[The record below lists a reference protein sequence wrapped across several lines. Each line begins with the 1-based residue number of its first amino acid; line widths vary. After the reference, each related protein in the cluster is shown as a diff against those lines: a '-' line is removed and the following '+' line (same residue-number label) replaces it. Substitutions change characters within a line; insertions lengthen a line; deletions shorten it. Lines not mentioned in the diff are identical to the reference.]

1 MKCDITSIGL
11 GCRAQNRYDLGPNNT
26 AVGGAALQ
34 CHRPNDVGIEM
45 NLYLDYL
52 AEIKSRENQGL
63 APKPIDDGGLVG
75 EIIALI
81 EDTGNEHRAGA
92 LNFFIYNTLPGTTSA
107 AGVKAAFLKKIIL
120 GETIVPEITPTFALE
135 LLSHMKG
142 GPSIQVLLD
151 VALGHDAAIAVQA
164 AEVLKTQVF
173 LYDADMF
180 RLRDAYKAG
189 NALAKD
195 VLESYAKAE
204 FFTKLPDVEDEIK
217 VVTFIAAEGDIST
230 DLLSPGNQAH
240 SRSDRQLHG
249 QCMITPEAQQEIVA
263 LQKQHPDKRV
273 MMIAEKGTM
282 GVGSSRMS
290 GVNNVAL
297 WTGKQAS
304 PYVPFVNF
312 APVVAGTNGISP
324 IFATTVDVT
333 GGIGINLKNW
343 VKKTGED
350 GKPILNN
357 DGNPVLE
364 QKFSVETGTVLK
376 IDAKNKKLCDEN
388 GKELVDVAAAFT
400 PQKME
405 FMKAGSSYAIVFG
418 KKLQT
423 FAAQTLGVEPTPVFA
438 PNKEIAI
445 EGQGLTAVEK
455 IFNRNA
461 VGVTPGKVLHAGSD
475 VRVKV
480 NIVGS
485 QDTTGL
491 MTAQELEAMAATVIS
506 PLVDGAY
513 QSGCHTASVWDK
525 KAQAN
530 IPKLMSFMNNFGVI
544 TARDPKGVYHSM
556 TDVIHKVLNDIT
568 VDDWAIIIG
577 GDSHTRMSK
586 GVAFGADSGT
596 VALALATGEATMPI
610 PQSVKVTFKGT
621 MQPYMDFRD
630 VVHATQAQMLKQH
643 GDNVFQGRIIEVHI
657 GTLLADQAF
666 TFTDWTAEMKA
677 KASICISEDETL
689 IESLEIAKSRIQI
702 MIDKGMDNAAQTL
715 KGLINKADERIAEI
729 RSGAKPALTPD
740 ANAKY
745 FAEVVVDLDV
755 IDEPMIADPDVNNA
769 DVSRRYT
776 HDTIRPVSYY
786 GGTKKVDLG
795 FVGSCMVHKGD
806 MKIVAQMLKNIEKAE
821 GKVEFKAP
829 LVVAAPTYN
838 IIDELKA
845 EGDWEILQK
854 YSGFEFD
861 DLKPKTANRTEYENI
876 LYLERPG
883 CNLCMGNQEKA
894 EKGDTVLATSTRLF
908 QGRVVEDTAEK
919 KGESLLASTPLV
931 VLSAIL
937 GRTPSIEEYRTAVDG
952 IDLTKF
958 APPKAARIDSLSVQ
972 Y

>member
-1 MKCDITSIGL
+1 MSLYTD
-11 GCRAQNRYDLGPNNT
+11 
-26 AVGGAALQ
+26 
-34 CHRPNDVGIEM
+34 
-45 NLYLDYL
+45 YLD
-52 AEIKSRENQGL
+52 EIGTRKAQGL
-63 APKPIDDGGLVG
+63 SPKPIDDGALV
-75 EIIALI
+75 EELVAQIKDA
-81 EDTGNEHRAGA
+81 DSVYRADS

-107 AGVKAAFLKKIIL
+107 AGVKARFLKEIIL
-120 GETIVPEITPTFALE
+120 GEAVVEEITPDFAFE

-142 GPSIQVLLD
+142 GPSVEVLLD
-151 VALGHDAAIAVQA
+151 LALGEDAAIAAQA
-164 AEVLKTQVF
+164 ADVLKTQVF
-173 LYDADMF
+173 LYEADTD
-180 RLRDAYKAG
+180 RLEAAYTAG
-189 NALAKD
+189 NAVAKD
-195 VLESYAKAE
+195 ILESYAKAE
-204 FFTKLPDVEDEIK
+204 FFTKLPDIDEEIK
-217 VVTFIAAEGDIST
+217 VVTYIAAEGDIST

-240 SRSDRQLHG
+240 SRSDRELHG
-249 QCMITPEAQQEIVA
+249 KCMISEKAQQEIEA
-263 LQKQHPDKRV
+263 LKLQHPDKRV
-273 MMIAEKGTM
+273 MLIAEKGTM

-304 PYVPFVNF
+304 PYVPFVNI

-324 IFATTVDVT
+324 IFLTTVGVT
-333 GGIGINLKNW
+333 GGIGLDLKNW
-343 VKKTGED
+343 VKKVDAD

-357 DGNPVLE
+357 DGNPILE
-364 QKFSVETGTVLK
+364 QKYSVETGTVLT
-376 IDAKNKKLCDEN
+376 INTRSKKLYSEDGSE
-388 GKELVDVAAAFT
+388 ELTDVSSAFT
-400 PQKME
+400 PQKVE
-405 FMKAGSSYAIVFG
+405 FMKAGGSYAIVFG
-418 KKLQT
+418 KKLQN
-423 FAAQTLGVEPTPVFA
+423 FAAETLGVEPTPVFA
-438 PNKEIAI
+438 PSREISH

-455 IFNRNA
+455 IFNKNA
-461 VGVTPGKVLHAGSD
+461 VGVSDGKVLHAGSD

-491 MTAQELEAMAATVIS
+491 MTSQELEAMAATVIS
-506 PLVDGAY
+506 PTVDGAY

-530 IPKLMSFMNNFGVI
+530 IPRLMKFMNNFGLI
-544 TARDPKGVYHSM
+544 TARDPQGVYHSM

-568 VDDWAIIIG
+568 VDDWDIIIG

-610 PQSVKVTFKGT
+610 PESVKVTFKGA
-621 MQPYMDFRD
+621 MKDHMDFRD
-630 VVHATQAQMLKQH
+630 VVHATQAQMLKQF
-643 GDNVFQGRIIEVHI
+643 GDNVFQGRVIEVHI

-677 KASICISEDETL
+677 KASICISQDETL
-689 IESLEIAKSRIQI
+689 IGSLELAKSRIKV
-702 MIDKGMDNAAQTL
+702 MIDKGMDNEAQTL
-715 KGLINKADERIAEI
+715 QGLIDKADKRIAEI
-729 RSGAKPALTPD
+729 RSGEKPALTPD
-740 ANAKY
+740 DNAKY
-745 FAEVVVDLDV
+745 FAEVVVDLDE

-769 DVSRRYT
+769 DVSKRYT

-786 GGTKKVDLG
+786 GGDKKVDLG

-806 MKIVAQMLKNIEKAE
+806 MKIVAQMLKNLEKAQ
-821 GKVEFKAP
+821 GKVEFNAP

-861 DLKPKTANRTEYENI
+861 DLMPKSAARTEYENI

-894 EKGDTVLATSTRLF
+894 AKGDTVLATSTRLF
-908 QGRVVEDTAEK
+908 QGRVVEDSEEK
-919 KGESLLASTPLV
+919 KGESLLASTPVV

-937 GRTPSIEEYRTAVDG
+937 GRTPSVEEYKSAVEG

-958 APPKAARIDSLSVQ
+958 APPLEKPAGSRSAHF
-972 Y
+972 

>member
-1 MKCDITSIGL
+1 MQMLDSNHQD
-11 GCRAQNRYDLGPNNT
+11 A
-26 AVGGAALQ
+26 
-34 CHRPNDVGIEM
+34 GIIM
-45 NLYLDYL
+45 SLYTDYL
-52 AEIKSRENQGL
+52 SEIDTRKDQGL
-63 APKPIDDGGLVG
+63 HPKPIEDGALLK
-75 EIIALI
+75 EIVDQIR
-81 EDTGNEHRAGA
+81 DPRHEHREQS
-92 LNFFIYNTLPGTTSA
+92 LKFFIYNTLPGTTSA
-107 AGVKAAFLKKIIL
+107 AGEKARFLKEIIL
-120 GETIVPEITPTFALE
+120 GTVAVEEISKSFAFE

-142 GPSIQVLLD
+142 GPSVEVLLD
-151 VALGHDAAIAVQA
+151 LALGDDKSVAREA

-173 LYDADMF
+173 LYEADTD
-180 RLRDAYKAG
+180 RLKAAYEAG
-189 NALAKD
+189 NEIARD
-195 VLESYAKAE
+195 ILESYAQAE
-204 FFTKLPDVEDEIK
+204 FFTKLPDIDEEIK
-217 VVTFIAAEGDIST
+217 VVTYVAGEGDIST

-240 SRSDRQLHG
+240 SRSDRELHG
-249 QCMITPEAQQEIVA
+249 KCMISEAAQKEIEA
-263 LQKQHPDKRV
+263 LKLQHPDKRV
-273 MMIAEKGTM
+273 MLIAEKGTM

-304 PYVPFVNF
+304 PYVPFVNI

-324 IFATTVDVT
+324 IFLTTVGVT
-333 GGIGINLKNW
+333 GGIGIDLKNW
-343 VKKTGED
+343 VKKLDDD
-350 GKPILNN
+350 GNPILNN
-357 DGNPVLE
+357 DDNPVLE
-364 QKFSVETGTVLK
+364 QKYSVETGTVLK
-376 IDAKNKKLCDEN
+376 INTKTKKLYNEAGDE
-388 GKELVDVAAAFT
+388 ELVDISSALN
-400 PQKME
+400 PQKVE
-405 FMKAGSSYAIVFG
+405 FMKAGGSYAIVFG

-423 FAAQTLGVEPTPVFA
+423 LAAETLGIDVPPVFA
-438 PNKEIAI
+438 PSKEVSH

-455 IFNRNA
+455 IFNANA
-461 VGVTPGKVLHAGSD
+461 VGVTEGKVLHAGSD

-491 MTAQELEAMAATVIS
+491 MTAQELESMAAMVIS
-506 PLVDGAY
+506 PTVDGAY
-513 QSGCHTASVWDK
+513 QSGCHTASVWDL

-530 IPKLMSFMNNFGVI
+530 IPKLMKFMNQFGLI
-544 TARDPKGVYHSM
+544 TARDPKDVYHPM

-610 PQSVKVTFKGT
+610 PESVKVTFKGQ
-621 MQPYMDFRD
+621 MKDYMDFRD
-630 VVHATQAQMLKQH
+630 VVHATQAQMLKQF

-677 KASICISEDETL
+677 KASICISNDDTL
-689 IESLEIAKSRIQI
+689 IGSLEIAKSRIQI
-702 MIDKGMDNAAQTL
+702 MIDKGMDNGNGVLQ
-715 KGLINKADERIAEI
+715 GLIDIADKRIAQI
-729 RSGAKPALTPD
+729 RSGEKPALTPD
-740 ANAKY
+740 DNASY

-769 DVSRRYT
+769 DISKRYT

-786 GGTKKVDLG
+786 KGEKKVDLG

-806 MKIVAQMLKNIEKAE
+806 MKIVAQMLKNLEKAND
-821 GKVEFKAP
+821 KVEFKAP

-838 IIDELKA
+838 IIDELKE
-845 EGDWEILQK
+845 EGDWSILQK

-861 DLKPKTANRTEYENI
+861 DAAPKSTARTDYENI

-894 EKGDTVLATSTRLF
+894 AKGDTVLATSTRLF
-908 QGRVVEDTAEK
+908 KGRVVEDSSEK
-919 KGESLLASTPLV
+919 KGESLLASTPVV
-931 VLSAIL
+931 VLSAVL
-937 GRTPSIEEYRTAVDG
+937 GRTPSIEEYKAAVEG

-958 APPKAARIDSLSVQ
+958 APPLQKPAVARSVHF
-972 Y
+972 

>member
-1 MKCDITSIGL
+1 MS
-11 GCRAQNRYDLGPNNT
+11 
-26 AVGGAALQ
+26 
-34 CHRPNDVGIEM
+34 
-45 NLYLDYL
+45 LYTDYL
-52 AEIKSRENQGL
+52 IEIENRKEQGL
-63 APKPIDDGGLVG
+63 HPKPIDDGALVA
-75 EIIALI
+75 ELI
-81 EDTGNEHRAGA
+81 EQIKDTGNEHREAS

-107 AGVKAAFLKKIIL
+107 AGVKAKFLKEIIL
-120 GETIVPEITPTFALE
+120 GQEEVAEITPDFAYE

-142 GPSIQVLLD
+142 GPSVEVLLD
-151 VALGHDAAIAVQA
+151 LALGDDAATAAKA

-173 LYDADMF
+173 LYEADTDRLDA
-180 RLRDAYKAG
+180 AYKAG
-189 NALAKD
+189 NAVAKD
-195 VLESYAKAE
+195 LLESYAKAE
-204 FFTKLPDVEDEIK
+204 FFTKLPEIEEEIK
-217 VVTFIAAEGDIST
+217 VVTYIAAEGDIST
-230 DLLSPGNQAH
+230 DLLSPGAEAH
-240 SRSDRQLHG
+240 SRADRELHG
-249 QCMITPEAQQEIVA
+249 KCMITPEAQVEIQE
-263 LQKQHPDKRV
+263 LQKANPDARV
-273 MMIAEKGTM
+273 MLIAEKGTM

-304 PYVPFVNF
+304 PYVPFVNI

-324 IFATTVDVT
+324 IFLTTVGVT
-333 GGIGINLKNW
+333 GGIGIDLKNW
-343 VKKTGED
+343 VRKVDAD
-350 GKPILNN
+350 GKTVLDENG
-357 DGNPVLE
+357 DPVLE
-364 QKFSVETGTVLK
+364 QAYSVETGKVLTINTK
-376 IDAKNKKLCDEN
+376 DKKLYDADGN
-388 GKELVDVAAAFT
+388 ELVDIASSLT
-400 PQKME
+400 PQKVE
-405 FMKAGSSYAIVFG
+405 FIKAGGSYAVVFG

-423 FAAQTLGVEPTPVFA
+423 FAAEALGQELKSAYA
-438 PNKEIAI
+438 PSKEVSV

-461 VGVTPGKVLHAGSD
+461 RGTTPGKTLHAGSD

-480 NIVGS
+480 NVVGS
-485 QDTTGL
+485 QDTTGP

-506 PLVDGAY
+506 PSLDAGY

-530 IPKLMSFMNNFGVI
+530 IPKLMSFMNNFGLI
-544 TARDPKGVYHSM
+544 TARDPKGEYHAM

-568 VDDWAIIIG
+568 VDDWDIIIG

-610 PQSVKVTFKGT
+610 PESVKVTFKGK
-621 MQPYMDFRD
+621 MADWMDFRD
-630 VVHATQAQMLKQH
+630 VVHATQAQMLQQH
-643 GDNVFQGRIIEVHI
+643 GDNVFQGRVIEVHI

-677 KASICISEDETL
+677 KASICISNDETL
-689 IESLEIAKSRIQI
+689 IGSLELAKSRIQV
-702 MIDKGMDNAAQTL
+702 MIDKGMDNEAKTL
-715 KGLINKADERIAEI
+715 QGLIDKADKRIAEI
-729 RSGAKPALTPD
+729 TSGEKPALTPD
-740 ANAKY
+740 DNANY
-745 FAEVVVDLDV
+745 FAEVVVDLDQ
-755 IDEPMIADPDVNNA
+755 IIEPMIADPDVNND
-769 DVSRRYT
+769 DVSKRYT
-776 HDTIRPVSYY
+776 HDTIRPISYY
-786 GGTKKVDLG
+786 AADKKVDLG

-806 MKIVAQMLKNIEKAE
+806 IKIVAQMLKNLEAAN

-861 DLKPKTANRTEYENI
+861 DLFPKAQARTEYENI

-894 EKGDTVLATSTRLF
+894 AKGDTVLATSTRLF
-908 QGRVVEDTAEK
+908 QGRVVGDLPEK
-919 KGESLLASTPLV
+919 KGESLLGSTPVV

-937 GRTPSIEEYRTAVDG
+937 GRTPTLDEYKVAVDG

-958 APPKAARIDSLSVQ
+958 APPMEKNPATKSAHF
-972 Y
+972 